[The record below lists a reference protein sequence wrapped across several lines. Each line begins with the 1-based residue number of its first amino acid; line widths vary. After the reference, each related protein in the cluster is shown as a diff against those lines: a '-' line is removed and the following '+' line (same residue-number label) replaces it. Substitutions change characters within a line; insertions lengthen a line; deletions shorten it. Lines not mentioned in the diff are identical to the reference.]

1 MLRASLVAAAVLFA
15 APALADGEPGGVNKD
30 VPVPRPQADCVDHDK
45 TAVKKPTNPQGYGYQ
60 QPDGYG
66 YQQPRGYG
74 YGYQQPYQM
83 RPAMM
88 PPSQGYPMYPPMRG
102 Y

>member
-1 MLRASLVAAAVLFA
+1 MLRASLVAVAVLFA
-15 APALADGEPGGVNKD
+15 APALADGEPGVGNKD
-30 VPVPRPQADCVDHDK
+30 VPVPLPQADCVDNDK
-45 TAVKKPTNPQGYGYQ
+45 TAVKKPSAPQGYGYQ
-60 QPDGYG
+60 V
-66 YQQPRGYG
+66 QPRGYG

-88 PPSQGYPMYPPMRG
+88 PPAQGYPMYPPMGG